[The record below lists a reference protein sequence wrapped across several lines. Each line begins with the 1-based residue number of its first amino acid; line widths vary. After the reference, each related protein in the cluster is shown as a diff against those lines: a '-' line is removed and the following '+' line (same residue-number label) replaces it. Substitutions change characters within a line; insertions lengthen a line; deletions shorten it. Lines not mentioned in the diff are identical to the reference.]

1 MQMLPSGD
9 EELPGMSDIHP
20 RVMYP
25 PTWYREPT
33 NRFNDRSFGTTLNPA
48 NSQKLSI
55 SPDDSLEH
63 CCITGPTGSGKSTA
77 ILNLVLSDIYAGRSV
92 LVIDP
97 KADLVTSIL
106 ERVPVSRADDVVVI
120 DPSDDNPVGFNPLA
134 LPGNPTLIADAILTV
149 FKEIFS
155 DSWGVRSQDVL
166 SAALLTLVETDGAS
180 LFSFAPFLSSLL
192 PFFLSVNSGIGARM
206 PAPAIRA
213 LFTAC
218 FIANG
223 DYMVSVRENDK

>member
-1 MQMLPSGD
+1 MLPSGD

-106 ERVPVSRADDVVVI
+106 ERIPASRADDVVVI

-134 LPGNPTLIADAILTV
+134 LPGNPTLMADAILAV

-166 SAALLTLVETDGAS
+166 SAALLTLVHYYKYLLLELSPIEFHQWLLRRGIIVYS
-180 LFSFAPFLSSLL
+180 QSFVYLQHLILYFRLPLSRHNTWTH
-192 PFFLSVNSGIGARM
+192 PV
-206 PAPAIRA
+206 
-213 LFTAC
+213 
-218 FIANG
+218 
-223 DYMVSVRENDK
+223 ENQFDIQ